1 MDYIEEYKEQCEIAH
16 RKALKEIRKAID
28 KSEAPL
34 KVDIF
39 GGYEYTLKPIG
50 ESGFVGG
57 NGNFFDGI
65 HSDSIST
72 EMAIKVVEALRKKE
86 MLKTNG
92 RI

>member
-1 MDYIEEYKEQCEIAH
+1 MDYVEEYKEQREIAH

-28 KSEAPL
+28 ESEAPL
-34 KVDIF
+34 KVNIF
-39 GGYEYTLKPIG
+39 GGSEHTLKPIG

-57 NGNFFDGI
+57 NGNFFDNI

-72 EMAIKVVEALRKKE
+72 EMAINIVEALRKKQ

-92 RI
+92 CI